1 MILNRKILSQF
12 GWTKSNEGVYSN
24 KNHPS
29 FNISIANNR
38 RKINSKW
45 VGNFILR
52 LSSFNI
58 NVFLYVIVKD
68 TEELSQA
75 TMMLDQLVDIDV
87 RKDSI
92 NYESLVKM
100 MIEGDFSYYPRED
113 SQQASV
119 FEKGLIIIRYYEN
132 TKIITIRYNNIIIMH
147 LSLLIITKSII
158 YLLLGYLS
166 WYESHRIYK

>member
-12 GWTKSNEGVYSN
+12 GWIKTNEGVYSN
-24 KNHPS
+24 ENHPG
-29 FNISIANNR
+29 FYISIASNR
-38 RKINSKW
+38 RKIDSKW

-58 NVFLYVIVKD
+58 NVYLYVIVKD

-113 SQQASV
+113 SQQAPV
-119 FEKGLIIIRYYEN
+119 FEKGPIIIRYYEN